1 MAATSFAALKKSSK
15 SSLRDLV
22 TAAEKVTA
30 RDELNTNENIW
41 KPEVDKAG
49 NGYSVIRFLPAAPG
63 EELPW
68 VKVYNHGFQGPG
80 GWWIDE
86 CRTTI
91 GEKCPV
97 CEHNSMLWNSGV
109 ESNKDIVRKQKRRL
123 NYYSNV
129 LVVSDKA
136 NPQNEGRV
144 FLYRYGAKIFE
155 KMQNAM
161 QPQFEDEDPM
171 NPFDFWE
178 GANFKLKIRRYEGYQ
193 NYDLSEFDK
202 SSAVS
207 DDDAKIEEIWNS
219 QHPLSKFLDVS
230 EFKSYEEQKTR
241 LNRVLGLDGGPE
253 LSEVAPAPQPRVAA
267 AKEEDSVPWSN
278 DDEEDDDSLSFFKKL
293 AEED

>member
-68 VKVYNHGFQGPG
+68 VKVYSHGFQGPG

-91 GEKCPV
+91 SENCPV

-136 NPQNEGRV
+136 NPQNEGQV
-144 FLYRYGAKIFE
+144 FLYRYG
-155 KMQNAM
+155 NATS
-161 QPQFEDEDPM
+161 
-171 NPFDFWE
+171 
-178 GANFKLKIRRYEGYQ
+178 I
-193 NYDLSEFDK
+193 
-202 SSAVS
+202 
-207 DDDAKIEEIWNS
+207 
-219 QHPLSKFLDVS
+219 
-230 EFKSYEEQKTR
+230 
-241 LNRVLGLDGGPE
+241 
-253 LSEVAPAPQPRVAA
+253 
-267 AKEEDSVPWSN
+267 
-278 DDEEDDDSLSFFKKL
+278 
-293 AEED
+293 

>member
-1 MAATSFAALKKSSK
+1 MSATSFAALKKSSK

-68 VKVYNHGFQGPG
+68 VKVYSHGFQGPG

-136 NPQNEGRV
+136 NPQNEGQV

-161 QPQFEDEDPM
+161 QPQFEDEDSM

-202 SSAVS
+202 SSVVS
-207 DDDAKIEEIWNS
+207 DDDARIEEIWNS

-253 LSEVAPAPQPRVAA
+253 LNEVAPAPQPRVAA